1 MSKQEIMDVIVG
13 CAEKLKHVPT
23 FEELVQMTALS
34 HKQIKK
40 HFGGYTRAL
49 LECNLEP
56 KEIGRGACKIP
67 LEKLFT
73 EWAGIVR
80 KLKKLPS
87 RSEYE
92 MHSKYTGTPLTR
104 RFGSWQHVPHGLK
117 QFAGKFGL
125 AEEWKAELEL
135 VLASPPASSTALSQ
149 RRLYLPDRRVYGA
162 PMWPGPLAYAPVT
175 EMGVVFLFGW
185 MAPQLGYVVH
195 RLQPEFPDCE
205 AMRHVGEDRWQ
216 LVRIEFEHESRNFLK
231 HMHDVKGC
239 DLIICWRHNWPEC
252 PLEVLELRKALS
264 LQQAAKPLLPQICA
278 DEHG

>member
-1 MSKQEIMDVIVG
+1 MTKQEIMDIIVG

-23 FEELVQMTALS
+23 FDELVQMTALS

-40 HFGGYTRAL
+40 HFGGYPQAL

-56 KEIGRGACKIP
+56 KEIGRGAHKLA

-104 RFGSWQHVPHGLK
+104 RFGSWLLVPHGLK
-117 QFAGKFGL
+117 QFAVKFGL

-135 VLASPPASSTALSQ
+135 VPPPPATAPAK
-149 RRLYLPDRRVYGA
+149 RPLYLPDKRLYGA
-162 PMWPGPLAYAPVT
+162 PMFPGPLAYAPVN

-195 RLQPEFPDCE
+195 WLQSEFPDCE
-205 AMRHVGEDRWQ
+205 VMRRVAHERCQ
-216 LVRIEFEHESRNFLK
+216 LLKGEFEYESRNFLK

-252 PLEVLELRKALS
+252 PIEVLELRKALS
-264 LQQAAKPLLPQICA
+264 LQQSAIGQSFLPQICA
-278 DEHG
+278 DER